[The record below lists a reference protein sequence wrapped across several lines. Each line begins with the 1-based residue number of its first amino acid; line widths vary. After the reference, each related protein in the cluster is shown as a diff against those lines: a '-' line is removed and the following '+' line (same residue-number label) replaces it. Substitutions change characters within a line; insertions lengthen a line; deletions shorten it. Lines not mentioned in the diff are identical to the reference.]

1 MNQNYEKLEEQ
12 LKRAQALQAAS
23 TIFSWDNETLAPE
36 GAVEKT
42 SVYMGQLSM
51 EYMKVMT
58 SPEIKEAAKALEG
71 GEGLTEVQ
79 EAIAEKVRKDI
90 HDMDVIPPEEYQAYS
105 ELTAKAGT
113 VWAKAKKQND
123 YSLFAPVL
131 KDLISYQRKFAGY
144 RAKDGQRLYDVLLE
158 DYEEGFTM
166 KELDRFFDR
175 MRKEIVPLLK
185 EVRKKLDMIDSS
197 VVFQEYDIKKQKDF
211 SRFLAEYLGFDFT
224 RGVLGE
230 SEHPFTDSLHNEDVR
245 ITNHYYPDNLESAIF
260 SVIHETGHALYEGGN
275 SDEVTMTPVQGGA
288 SCGMHESQSRMFENV
303 IGRSRAFWEPIY
315 GKLQE
320 TFPEQLERIPLEEF
334 IRIINRVHPDLI
346 RTEADELTYCL
357 HIMVRYEM
365 EKKMIEEECSVDE
378 LPEMWNGLYEEY
390 LGIRPETDTEGILQ
404 DVHWSFGGFGYFPS
418 YALGN
423 AFASQIYAQM
433 EKDLEVEKLLKEGNL
448 KPIREYLKEHIHQY
462 GASRKTRRLLKDL
475 TGEEFNPDY
484 YVDYLKNKY
493 TALYELK

>member
-1 MNQNYEKLEEQ
+1 M
-12 LKRAQALQAAS
+12 
-23 TIFSWDNETLAPE
+23 
-36 GAVEKT
+36 
-42 SVYMGQLSM
+42 
-51 EYMKVMT
+51 
-58 SPEIKEAAKALEG
+58 
-71 GEGLTEVQ
+71 
-79 EAIAEKVRKDI
+79 
-90 HDMDVIPPEEYQAYS
+90 
-105 ELTAKAGT
+105 
-113 VWAKAKKQND
+113 
-123 YSLFAPVL
+123 
-131 KDLISYQRKFAGY
+131 
-144 RAKDGQRLYDVLLE
+144 LLE

-197 VVFQEYDIKKQKDF
+197 AVFQEYDIEKQKEF

-224 RGVLGE
+224 KGVLGE

-320 TFPEQLERIPLEEF
+320 TFPEQLENLPLEDF

-365 EKKMIEEECSVDE
+365 EKKMIEEECSVED
-378 LPEMWNGLYEEY
+378 LPEMWNSLYEEY

-433 EKDLEVEKLLKEGNL
+433 EKDLEVEQLLKEGNL